1 MVKWVPEAYL
11 VLLDQQ
17 VSEEGE
23 VFAVQLDRLD
33 LVENLVLREVEA
45 CPEMMD
51 LRDQKDRRV
60 IEEKQDQLVS
70 KGNMEML
77 EDQVLLAYKVFVE
90 HPVDVGEWDDEVP
103 LVLEESLVLM
113 ASLVKLGLKDY
124 KDALD
129 Q

>member
-23 VFAVQLDRLD
+23 VFAVQRDRLD

-51 LRDQKDRRV
+51 LRDQKGRRV

-70 KGNMEML
+70 KGNMGML
-77 EDQVLLAYKVFVE
+77 EDQVLLAYKVFAE
-90 HPVDVGEWDDEVP
+90 HLVDVGEWDDEVP
-103 LVLEESLVLM
+103 LVLEENLVLM
-113 ASLVKLGLKDY
+113 ESLVKRGLKDC
-124 KDALD
+124 KDALG

>member
-23 VFAVQLDRLD
+23 VFAVQRDRLD

-60 IEEKQDQLVS
+60 TEEKQDQLVS
-70 KGNMEML
+70 KENMGML

-103 LVLEESLVLM
+103 LVLEENLVLM

-124 KDALD
+124 KDALG

>member
-1 MVKWVPEAYL
+1 MVKWAPEVYL

-23 VFAVQLDRLD
+23 VFAVQRDRLD
-33 LVENLVLREVEA
+33 QVENLVLREVEA

-51 LRDQKDRRV
+51 LRDQKGRRV

-70 KGNMEML
+70 KENMGML

-103 LVLEESLVLM
+103 LVLEENLVLM
-113 ASLVKLGLKDY
+113 VSLVKLGLKDY
-124 KDALD
+124 KDALG

>member
-23 VFAVQLDRLD
+23 VFAVQRDRLD

-51 LRDQKDRRV
+51 LRDQKGRRV

-90 HPVDVGEWDDEVP
+90 HPVDAGEWDDEA
-103 LVLEESLVLM
+103 LLALEENLVLM